1 MSEYGFTNA
10 DALNTEEKQLLTS
23 LLNDDQ
29 KGYRKRK
36 VQSQQ
41 NSVKLYGIVWGKFS
55 PALQYEAMIKRQVPE
70 DG

>member
-29 KGYRKRK
+29 KGYGKRK
-36 VQSQQ
+36 IQSQQ
-41 NSVKLYGIVWGKFS
+41 NSVKL
-55 PALQYEAMIKRQVPE
+55 
-70 DG
+70 